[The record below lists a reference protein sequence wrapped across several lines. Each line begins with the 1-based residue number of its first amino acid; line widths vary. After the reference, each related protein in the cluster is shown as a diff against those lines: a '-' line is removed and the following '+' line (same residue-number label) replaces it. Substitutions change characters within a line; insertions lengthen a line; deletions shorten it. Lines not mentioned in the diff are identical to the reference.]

1 MRLRV
6 RVRRYEKFGTLA
18 RRFRDAAD
26 GDLRRDAVNELQSAA
41 RPVLGAVRASVLSA
55 SFPVV
60 PAGDGGTPSKGLRE
74 RLAAAS
80 HATPLPQ
87 GSGVRFQVEYGE
99 VDPKW
104 GRRLAMLTDV
114 ELAPRW
120 RHPVFGNRNYWVTQQ
135 GRPWFFSSIRPAAP
149 AFESGVRR
157 AMDRTARKISG
168 GT

>member
-1 MRLRV
+1 MRIRV

-18 RRFRDAAD
+18 RRFREAAD
-26 GDLRRDAVNELQSAA
+26 GQLRRDAVNELQAA
-41 RPVLGAVRASVLSA
+41 SRPVLGAVRASVLSA

-60 PAGDGGTPSKGLRE
+60 PPGDGATPSKGLRE
-74 RLAAAS
+74 RLAAAT
-80 HATPLPQ
+80 HVDPLGQ
-87 GSGVRFQVEYGE
+87 GNGVRFQVEYGE

-120 RHPVFGNRNYWVTQQ
+120 RHPVFGNRNYWVTQH
-135 GRPWFFSSIRPAAP
+135 GRPWFHAPIRAARP
-149 AFESGVRR
+149 AFEAGIHR
-157 AMDRTARKISG
+157 AMDKTARKITG